1 MNVLGLETKQS
12 QSNLGTQYLDKS
24 RLCFDQLKFDE
35 ALSNLKK
42 SIEFYK
48 SLLLKKPHCK
58 TSRKKILECWS
69 LFFRLNNIFS
79 EQFPSCV
86 DTIKQTETFTFF
98 NNIRDTL
105 FNQEWKHQCNKK
117 YGGPKPPYL
126 SWKEFYEK
134 SEMKLN
140 SFSSFEVKLL
150 WALENG
156 HSKLSLD
163 LIHTYQLDM
172 DTISTF
178 LTKDNLTLLE
188 FCILKNDFQ
197 LFMYL
202 VENNYPLNFKNK
214 YGETYLHLAISHN
227 RLPMVKL
234 LLDFNISINTKNKK
248 QLTPLSYATYF
259 KRIEMIELLIN
270 KKASVN
276 AKNNTNTPPLYF
288 SIIHND
294 VESTQL
300 LIDRG
305 AYLTYKD
312 DFGRTYLHL
321 AAMLNHTKIVEI
333 LLEKKV
339 NIDVKDKLGQTPLHY
354 ACKLNYFDLFLLLI
368 KHNASYQLAD
378 YFEDSPLESAAFF
391 EHQEIV
397 SKLHFISNT

>member
-1 MNVLGLETKQS
+1 MNVLGLDTKQN
-12 QSNLGTQYLDKS
+12 QSNLGIQYLENS
-24 RLCFDQLKFDE
+24 ITFYDQLKFDE
-35 ALSNLKK
+35 SLSNLKK
-42 SIEFYK
+42 CIEFYK
-48 SLLLKKPHCK
+48 SLLSKKPHCK

-69 LFFRLNNIFS
+69 LFFRLNNVF
-79 EQFPSCV
+79 EGQFPSSTDSV
-86 DTIKQTETFTFF
+86 KTTETFTVF
-98 NNIRDTL
+98 NKIRDTL
-105 FNQEWKHQCNKK
+105 LHQEWKHQCNKK

-134 SEMKLN
+134 CEMKFN

-150 WALENG
+150 WALENS

-163 LIHTYQLDM
+163 LIHSYQLDM
-172 DTISTF
+172 SAISTF

-202 VENNYPLNFKNK
+202 VENNYQLNFKNK
-214 YGETYLHLAISHN
+214 HGETYLHLAIKYN

-259 KRIEMIELLIN
+259 KRIEMIELLIK

-276 AKNNTNTPPLYF
+276 AKNNANIPPLYF

-300 LIDRG
+300 FIDKG
-305 AYLTYKD
+305 AYLTFKD
-312 DFGRTYLHL
+312 DFGRSYLHI

-333 LLEKKV
+333 LLEKKF
-339 NIDVKDKLGQTPLHY
+339 NINVKDKLGQTPLHY

-368 KHNASYQLAD
+368 KYNASYQVTD
-378 YFEDSPLESAAFF
+378 YFEESPLESAAFF

-397 SKLHFISNT
+397 SKLHLITNT